1 MCADRA
7 SVTGPRARDLIT
19 RARDEAL
26 ADRPAYTTL
35 LRLLTLGGR
44 VPYPDA
50 VDSLTVKERSVLQQ
64 TIGDEELRLLPADP
78 HGPDGSDSRD
88 LLVAY
93 SPQGKLSLLEAS
105 EGRPAGVGDVL
116 ALLRVSRSVL
126 ERAEEEHAAWQ
137 VAEDREQARL
147 DRVLRGWEA
156 AGSLPARV
164 RQAADWAD
172 HVETVLIYCGRQVF
186 SRSDAGTSTLLRERP
201 LRELA
206 AEPPAAWSPAER
218 LLVMAV
224 HVLFATGRSIRFE
237 EFNGRQLSATALRT
251 WLVSTWHRYAHALGR
266 HIPADLPT
274 RPLLPLAA
282 EVAELARAVD
292 RSDWIRFRRI
302 TGTTFGKR
310 EVLAMLPQRER
321 SHCPA
326 PDTLAALAERSLG
339 RRHARELPGE
349 ELVARMVREAVTGTA
364 AEQVPLLER
373 ILATIVES
381 AVQDLDADYAMSS
394 AVRDLRRLG
403 RSGPVRA
410 ASPLTLRKPDFFCCV
425 LPHPG
430 RLGGLRDVEI
440 RRILWLVAQ
449 RMQYNRWHF
458 VPGNFDR
465 AEVPAERHYFFPPAL
480 PDLAE
485 SADMWHGGHVAAGV
499 RYSLRAPGAQL
510 WRGSLVA
517 GGNEYRGGYD
527 LRAVRM
533 SGEPFVRADLWLA
546 TRYSGLIDAFWRAM
560 AACVPQDPGEPYPV
574 ITAFDRH
581 WYEND
586 EWKAFTGRTA
596 AVGSRR

>member
-19 RARDEAL
+19 RSREEAL

-147 DRVLRGWEA
+147 DRILRGWEA

-164 RQAADWAD
+164 REAADWAD

-274 RPLLPLAA
+274 RPFLPLAA

-310 EVLAMLPQRER
+310 EVLAMLPRRER

-326 PDTLAALAERSLG
+326 PDALAALAERSLG
-339 RRHARELPGE
+339 HRYARELPGE

-381 AVQDLDADYAMSS
+381 AVRDLDADYAMSS

-410 ASPLTLRKPDFFCCV
+410 ASPSPCASRTSSAASCPTPAGWADCATRRSAGSCGW
-425 LPHPG
+425 LPSGCSTTAGISSPATSTAPRCPPSGTTSSRPPCPTWPNQPTCGTAATSRRASGTPCGRPG
-430 RLGGLRDVEI
+430 RSSGG
-440 RRILWLVAQ
+440 A
-449 RMQYNRWHF
+449 RWW
-458 VPGNFDR
+458 R
-465 AEVPAERHYFFPPAL
+465 AATNT
-480 PDLAE
+480 
-485 SADMWHGGHVAAGV
+485 AAGTTCG
-499 RYSLRAPGAQL
+499 R
-510 WRGSLVA
+510 
-517 GGNEYRGGYD
+517 
-527 LRAVRM
+527 
-533 SGEPFVRADLWLA
+533 SG
-546 TRYSGLIDAFWRAM
+546 
-560 AACVPQDPGEPYPV
+560 
-574 ITAFDRH
+574 
-581 WYEND
+581 
-586 EWKAFTGRTA
+586 
-596 AVGSRR
+596 